1 LRDLNYME
9 EISALEFI
17 RREVARLQKGH
28 ETQLI
33 EQRYWYTVQQISELT
48 PGS

>member
-1 LRDLNYME
+1 MRVLNNTE
-9 EISALEFI
+9 ETPALECI
-17 RREVARLQKGH
+17 RRGIARIQKGH

>member
-1 LRDLNYME
+1 MRDLSYLE
-9 EISALEFI
+9 EISALECL
-17 RREVARLQKGH
+17 RREIARIQKGH